1 MSYDLHR
8 RFGAAVSK
16 SVNSVAARLFLSL
29 AGSEDSEGG
38 AAATSREVEFPQ
50 TTKELKQLLQSP
62 SQMVISLPHLHQEP
76 LQSSADPSE
85 ESLGIVMLMQ
95 TAWTQS
101 HSYKGRETS
110 HPLHSGLTTDPPSRP
125 LSCWCIP

>member
-38 AAATSREVEFPQ
+38 AAATSNSHKLP
-50 TTKELKQLLQSP
+50 KELKQLLQSP

-85 ESLGIVMLMQ
+85 ESLGIVTLMQ

-101 HSYKGRETS
+101 HHIKVERPRT
-110 HPLHSGLTTDPPSRP
+110 HSIQG
-125 LSCWCIP
+125 